1 MIRACPRQDEPAT
14 VGFVQ
19 TVDLERTNM
28 ETDFDPNGNSI
39 AVIDDTRSARLFS
52 QWTLSTAG
60 YRVDAFEDAA
70 QGLDALARSHPG
82 VVLVDLQLQDLNG
95 LDVISCLHGT
105 HPRAAIIAISAFPT
119 PEEAVQATELG
130 ADDYLPKPFTSDE
143 LKSAVRRALAHHCSS
158 RG

>member
-1 MIRACPRQDEPAT
+1 MDARRD
-14 VGFVQ
+14 
-19 TVDLERTNM
+19 R
-28 ETDFDPNGNSI
+28 NGTRI

-70 QGLDALARSHPG
+70 QGLDALARSHPD

-95 LDVISCLHGT
+95 MDVISCLHRT
-105 HPRAAIIAISAFPT
+105 DPSAAIIAISAFPT

-143 LKSAVRRALAHHCSS
+143 LKSAVRRALARHCSS
-158 RG
+158 RK